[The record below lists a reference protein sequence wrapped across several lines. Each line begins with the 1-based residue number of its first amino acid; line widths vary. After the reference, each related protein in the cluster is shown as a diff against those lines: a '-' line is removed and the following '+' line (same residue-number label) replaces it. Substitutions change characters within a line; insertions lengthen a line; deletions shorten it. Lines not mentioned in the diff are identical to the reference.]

1 MSLLCVQD
9 NLFECQAARFRASG
23 FSGLR
28 GVFKAVSIRLLW
40 FLQGL
45 HGLYKGMCKG
55 PIGLLGLSGFEGSG
69 VQDVLLFR
77 GAVANRSNPKRL
89 NSSFKIWV
97 TLRG

>member
-1 MSLLCVQD
+1 M
-9 NLFECQAARFRASG
+9 
-23 FSGLR
+23 
-28 GVFKAVSIRLLW
+28 
-40 FLQGL
+40 
-45 HGLYKGMCKG
+45 GMCKG